1 MSDKWWHQVR
11 EFHIK
16 FQHPH
21 RESPVFMETERAH
34 KRYNWMQEELDE
46 FIGAQGL
53 VDQVDALI
61 DLMYFAVGTLVEMGV
76 KPDEIFEIVHR
87 ANMTKL
93 DNGTPLFKADGKT
106 AKPKDWQDP
115 AEQIQQVLE
124 EHIQAAA
131 QKQE

>member
-11 EFHIK
+11 DFHIK

-21 RESPVFMETERAH
+21 RDTPVFMEKERAQ

-46 FIGAQGL
+46 FINSRDL
-53 VDQVDALI
+53 VNQVDALI

-76 KPDEIFEIVHR
+76 KPDEVFEIVHR

-93 DNGTPLFKADGKT
+93 DNGTPLFKEDGKT

-115 AEQIQQVLE
+115 AEQIKQVLDK
-124 EHIQAAA
+124 HIQAG
-131 QKQE
+131 QKQQK